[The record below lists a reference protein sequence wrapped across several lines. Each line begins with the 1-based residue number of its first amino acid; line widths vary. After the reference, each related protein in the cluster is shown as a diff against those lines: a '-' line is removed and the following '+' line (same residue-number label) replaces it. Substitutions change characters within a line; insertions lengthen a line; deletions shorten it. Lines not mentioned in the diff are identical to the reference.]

1 MVVPA
6 CVGSLS
12 QCGPPILRVVCMK
25 DIVALPTTGTGLPH
39 LHDDWTSRIIK
50 SPPAVMIADLNS

>member
-1 MVVPA
+1 
-6 CVGSLS
+6 
-12 QCGPPILRVVCMK
+12 MK